1 MKSYLYAIVLSF
13 LYFFVSTSHA
23 DIDIKK
29 CQPNQNGHVIFNDDD
44 DKIAKKII
52 DYKLHDQ
59 SEKHEYIIIKIFAN
73 ENHDDR
79 NDWIASFLFD
89 DKFEQYLLYQVDQ
102 NQFIDIDEKQ
112 FDALSSKI
120 IECNQDKQT
129 PIYRKVLP

>member
-52 DYKLHDQ
+52 D
-59 SEKHEYIIIKIFAN
+59 
-73 ENHDDR
+73 
-79 NDWIASFLFD
+79 